1 MCDFFVFFPTMPPA
15 GAAAPGVIREGR
27 LSEGAAEPRAV
38 PHHKAPGA
46 KNSTGGMFALIST
59 ASSEISERIAGAP
72 VTA

>member
-27 LSEGAAEPRAV
+27 FSEGAAEPRAV

-46 KNSTGGMFALIST
+46 KKVPT
-59 ASSEISERIAGAP
+59 ACFL
-72 VTA
+72 

>member
-27 LSEGAAEPRAV
+27 FSEGAAEPRAV

-46 KNSTGGMFALIST
+46 KKQYRRHFALIST
-59 ASSEISERIAGAP
+59 AGSEISERIAGAP